1 MAGLI
6 GARIPRLEDGPLLI
20 GKGRFIDDIALP
32 GVWHAAFVRSPH
44 AHAAVRRVDAD
55 AALALPGVRAVL
67 TLDDLAPVL
76 VQRRML
82 RHSNSGT
89 PLDRF
94 WSFALADGEVS
105 YVGEAV
111 AIVLA
116 DNRYLAEDAAALV
129 AVDYDVLAC
138 VADCR
143 KASGP
148 SAPAVR
154 RELNS
159 NIAATYKVAYGDAEA
174 AFGKAAHVFHE
185 ELWQHRGAAHPI
197 EGRGILAEL
206 RAPDDSMTVWASTQ
220 KAHDLF
226 QSLTA
231 LLGFDESRL
240 RVATPDVGGG
250 FGPKLCVYPE
260 DIAVVA
266 SAKLLGRSIKWIED
280 RREHFTNA
288 AQERDQY
295 WSLDIAVDADARL
308 LGVRGRLIHDLG
320 AYALQDVN
328 IPFNSASMMSGP
340 YMLPALSM
348 ELTVA
353 ATNKTPVSSVRGAGY
368 PQAAFAM
375 ERLLDRVA
383 RELRLDRAEL
393 RARNL
398 IPASKMPYTKP
409 LKARS
414 GASMQ
419 YDSGDYPASQAE
431 VLQAARWDDF
441 PRRQADARAQGRYLG
456 IGLAHGIK
464 GTGRGPFE
472 SGLVRVSNTGRVSVF
487 TGAAALGQGLCT
499 ALAQICA
506 SELGMRAQDI
516 TVVPGDTSGISLGLG
531 AFASRQTVTAGSS
544 VLLATRA
551 VADKAKKLASHVLE
565 AAEHDLEIV
574 DGEVRVVG
582 APQLAVKLG
591 ELARILKGAPGYGFP
606 PEIEPGLDANVNWR
620 SDSLAYAN
628 ACHVAEVEVDIETGG
643 VTILKYIAL
652 QDSGILINPMMVDG
666 QVRGGIAH
674 GIGNAILEWMGYDD
688 SAQPIT
694 TTFADYLLPGAM
706 EVPDME
712 TLYKQTPS
720 PLNPL
725 GAKGAGE
732 VSTIPTAAAVI
743 SAIEDALQPF
753 GVHIA
758 QTPVMPA
765 KLVELIAGGVRS
777 DSPSEQRARSAPS
790 PIGRGVG

>member
-1 MAGLI
+1 MGGLI
-6 GARIPRLEDGPLLI
+6 GARIPRLEDRPLLI
-20 GKGRFIDDIALP
+20 GKGRFVDDIAPP
-32 GVWHAAFVRSPH
+32 GLWHAAFVRSPH
-44 AHAAVRRVDAD
+44 PHAAIRKVDAQD
-55 AALALPGVRAVL
+55 ALALTGVHAVL

-76 VQRRML
+76 AKRRML

-89 PLDRF
+89 PLERY

-111 AIVLA
+111 AIVIA
-116 DNRYLAEDAAALV
+116 DDRYIAEDAAALV
-129 AVDYDVLAC
+129 AVDYEVLPS
-138 VADCR
+138 VSDCR
-143 KASGP
+143 KAAGP
-148 SAPAVR
+148 GAPAVR
-154 RELNS
+154 RELNT

-197 EGRGILAEL
+197 ETRGILAES
-206 RAPDDSMTVWASTQ
+206 RADDMTVWASTQ

-231 LLGFDESRL
+231 LLDFDESRL

-266 SAKLLGRSIKWIED
+266 AAKLLQRSIKWIED

-295 WSLDIAVDADARL
+295 WSVDIAVDADARL
-308 LGVRGRLIHDLG
+308 LGIRGRLIHDLG

-328 IPFNSASMMSGP
+328 IPYNSASMMSGP
-340 YMLPALSM
+340 YLLPALSIDV
-348 ELTVA
+348 TVA

-375 ERLLDRVA
+375 ERLMDRVA
-383 RELRLDRAEL
+383 RELGLERAEV
-393 RARNL
+393 RRRNL
-398 IPASKMPYTKP
+398 IPKEKMPYTKP

-419 YDSGDYPASQAE
+419 YDSGDYPACQAQ
-431 VLQAARWDDF
+431 VLAAAGWDGF
-441 PRRQADARAQGRYLG
+441 PRRQAAARAQGRYLG

-487 TGAAALGQGLCT
+487 TGAAAIGQGLRT

-506 SELGMRAQDI
+506 GELGLRADEI
-516 TVVPGDTSGISLGLG
+516 TVVPGDTGGVSLGLG

-544 VLLATRA
+544 VLLAARA

-565 AAEHDLEIV
+565 AAEHDLEVV

-582 APQLAVKLG
+582 APQLSVKLG

-606 PEIEPGLDANVNWR
+606 PDIDPGLEANVNWR
-620 SDSLAYAN
+620 TDALAYAN
-628 ACHVAEVEVDIETGG
+628 ACHVAEVEVDPETGG
-643 VTILKYIAL
+643 VRLLNYVAL
-652 QDSGILINPMMVDG
+652 QDFGTLINPMMVDG
-666 QVRGGIAH
+666 QVRGGVAH
-674 GIGNAILEWMGYDD
+674 GIGNAVLEWMGFDETG
-688 SAQPIT
+688 QPIT

-706 EVPDME
+706 EVPAIE
-712 TLYKQTPS
+712 TLYIQTPS

-753 GVHIA
+753 GVRIA
-758 QTPVMPA
+758 QTPVTPP
-765 KLVELIAGGVRS
+765 KLVELIAAGVRS
-777 DSPSEQRARSAPS
+777 
-790 PIGRGVG
+790 